1 MRIKWTEELKNEV
14 RNLVIKGKTNAE
26 IAELFTIKYGVLIGK
41 IISVSTIENVRK
53 RHGMTENLICEDPS
67 IKVYDDFLKLS
78 EDERWVVVCD
88 IHAPYHSVEWINRT
102 LLVAEKEQCDHIL
115 IAGDLF
121 EMGFAKQW
129 LSYEGEQELTMGE
142 EVEGLQQIFK
152 WLDYFKKIYL
162 IRGNHES
169 RVTRLKEAKIQAGG
183 IIKLMTD
190 KIYGDK
196 FKYSYYDKAEI
207 GDDWLAVHPKSYSQI
222 SASTAVRLAEKFR
235 KHIFS
240 AHGHFQAFR
249 WDRSGKNMGIDL
261 GGLLDKNKIGY
272 INLSTTTHP
281 VWNNGF
287 GTLINNHVTLYGNHT
302 DWEK

>member
-1 MRIKWTEELKNEV
+1 MRIKWTKELKN
-14 RNLVIKGKTNAE
+14 RLRHLVILGKTNIE
-26 IAELFTIKYGVLIGK
+26 IAEIFTRELGRLVTT
-41 IISVSTIENVRK
+41 STVENVRK
-53 RHGMTENLICEDPS
+53 RWGITQNLICEDPS
-67 IKVYDDFLKLS
+67 IKVYNDFLRLS

-142 EVEGLQQIFK
+142 EVQGLEQIFK

-207 GDDWLAVHPKSYSQI
+207 GEDWLAVHPKSYSQI
-222 SASTAVRLAEKFR
+222 SSATAVRLAEKFH
-235 KHIFS
+235 KHILN
-240 AHGHFQAFR
+240 AHGHFQALR
-249 WDRSGKNMGIDL
+249 WDRSGKYMGIDL
-261 GGLLDKNKIGY
+261 GGLFNVQKFGYKI
-272 INLSTTTHP
+272 LQTTTHP
-281 VWNNGF
+281 EWNPGF
-287 GTLINNHVTLYGNHT
+287 ATLIDNHITLFGEHT
-302 DWEK
+302 NWKK